1 MRLLQQEQ
9 QINNNPTPTGQKGK
23 HKMELKELRQKEGLS
38 QPAMAKKLGVS
49 HSAISQIE
57 SGKMKVSEKFAAK
70 VKEVFGAEIAAE
82 TGKVVKAAKE
92 VKAKAEKT
100 IKRAA
105 GKAKAATKKAAETK
119 TEKAAEAKTEKAA
132 KRTAG
137 RAKKAAEKVAA
148 EMKATEKAIEAKVT
162 AAKKPRGK
170 KAPKNEI
177 ILQSPTGSNIT
188 LEDILAKTGP
198 VDEAYIRPDHNKIY
212 WVRGEETGSID
223 LW

>member
-1 MRLLQQEQ
+1 
-9 QINNNPTPTGQKGK
+9 
-23 HKMELKELRQKEGLS
+23 MELKELRQKEGLS

-70 VKEVFGAEIAAE
+70 VKEVFGAEIAAD
-82 TGKVVKAAKE
+82 TGKAVKEAKEVKE
-92 VKAKAEKT
+92 VKAKTEKT
-100 IKRAA
+100 TKRTA
-105 GKAKAATKKAAETK
+105 GKAKASSKKVAEDKKAAEAK
-119 TEKAAEAKTEKAA
+119 TEKAAEAKTEKTA

-170 KAPKNEI
+170 KASKNEI
-177 ILQSPTGSNIT
+177 ILQSPTGSNTT

-198 VDEAYIRPDHNKIY
+198 VDQAYIRPDHNKIY